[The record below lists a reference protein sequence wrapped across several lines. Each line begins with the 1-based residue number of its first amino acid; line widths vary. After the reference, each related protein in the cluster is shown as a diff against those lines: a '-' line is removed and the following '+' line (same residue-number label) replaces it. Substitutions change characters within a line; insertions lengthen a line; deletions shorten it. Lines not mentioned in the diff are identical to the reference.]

1 MMKTHSVHRTWTQ
14 KAAGALPIAQPTPT
28 ASTAKTCKRIAGKL
42 GGRLAASLALAFA
55 AALPALVHAQEPWPA
70 RPVTIVVPFAPG
82 GNTDMIA
89 RLLAERLGRTFGKPF
104 VVDNRGGA
112 GGLIAA
118 EYVAR
123 APADGYV
130 LFMSTMTQIV
140 TAPMTNKIRYDP
152 VRDFVPIVNVGGNP
166 FILAASTRH
175 NFKTVADLVRYGK
188 ENPGKL
194 NVGHAGNGG
203 LTQLSALLFL
213 SRAGVQATMVP
224 YRGGAPALADV
235 LAGQIDLYSASVSE
249 VMPYAGTG
257 KLSLLAV
264 SSDKRLPQLPSLPT
278 IAESYPGHQVDT
290 WNGLVGPSKMPPE
303 IVDKI
308 GAEAKKIIAEPD
320 FRAHLEKAG
329 IIPLGE
335 TREAF
340 AQRIK
345 QDQKKW
351 KPVIEA
357 AGIQP
362 E

>member
-1 MMKTHSVHRTWTQ
+1 MKLNKLRAFNAITRL
-14 KAAGALPIAQPTPT
+14 AGAA
-28 ASTAKTCKRIAGKL
+28 
-42 GGRLAASLALAFA
+42 LAACALASGPAFA
-55 AALPALVHAQEPWPA
+55 QDAWPA

-82 GNTDMIA
+82 GNTDLIA
-89 RLLAERLGRTFGKPF
+89 RMMAERLTKAFGKPF

-112 GGLIAA
+112 AGLIAA

-152 VRDFVPIVNVGGNP
+152 TRDFVPIINIGGNP
-166 FILAASTRH
+166 FVLTASTRN
-175 NFKTVADLVRYGK
+175 NFKSLDDLVRFGK
-188 ENPGKL
+188 ANPGKL

-213 SRAGVQATMVP
+213 NRAGIQATMVP

-249 VMPYAGTG
+249 VMPFVGTG
-257 KLSLLAV
+257 KVSLLAV
-264 SSDKRLPQLPSLPT
+264 SSEKRMPTLPNVPA
-278 IAESYPGHQVDT
+278 IAETFPGHEVDT
-290 WNGLVGPSKMPPE
+290 CNGLVGPARMPPE
-303 IVDKI
+303 IVERI
-308 GAEAKKIIAEPD
+308 AAEGKKIIADPD
-320 FRAHLEKAG
+320 FRARLEKAG
-329 IIPLGE
+329 IVPLNE
-335 TREAF
+335 VRDAF
-340 AQRIK
+340 AQRIR
-345 QDQKKW
+345 QDRAKW

>member
-1 MMKTHSVHRTWTQ
+1 MTIKMLRAGLRAFRCLSGR
-14 KAAGALPIAQPTPT
+14 AARRA
-28 ASTAKTCKRIAGKL
+28 
-42 GGRLAASLALAFA
+42 A
-55 AALPALVHAQEPWPA
+55 AALALGALATAPGYAQEPWPS

-89 RLLAERLGRTFGKPF
+89 RLMAERLAKAFGKPF

-112 GGLIAA
+112 AGLIAA

-152 VRDFVPIVNVGGNP
+152 ARDFVPIVNIGGNP
-166 FILAASTRH
+166 FVLTASTRN
-175 NFKTVADLVRYGK
+175 NFKSLDDLVRYGK
-188 ENPGKL
+188 ANPGKL

-213 SRAGVQATMVP
+213 NRAGIQATMVP

-249 VMPYAGTG
+249 VMPYVGTG
-257 KLSLLAV
+257 KVSLLAV
-264 SSDKRLPQLPSLPT
+264 SSEKRMPMLPNVPA
-278 IAESYPGHQVDT
+278 IAETFPGHEVDT
-290 WNGLVGPSKMPPE
+290 WNGLVGPAAMPAD
-303 IVDKI
+303 IVARI
-308 GAEAKKIIAEPD
+308 AAESSKIIADPD
-320 FRAHLEKAG
+320 FRARLEKVG
-329 IIPLGE
+329 IVPLNE
-335 TREAF
+335 TRDAF
-340 AQRIK
+340 AKRIR
-345 QDQKKW
+345 QDRGKW
-351 KPVIEA
+351 KPVIEG
-357 AGIQP
+357 AGIQV

>member
-1 MMKTHSVHRTWTQ
+1 MNISHLRARLRAITRG
-14 KAAGALPIAQPTPT
+14 AALALCA
-28 ASTAKTCKRIAGKL
+28 
-42 GGRLAASLALAFA
+42 LAAA
-55 AALPALVHAQEPWPA
+55 PGHAQEPWPS

-82 GNTDMIA
+82 GNTDMIT
-89 RLLAERLGRTFGKPF
+89 RLMAERLTRAFGKPF

-112 GGLIAA
+112 AGLIAA

-130 LFMSTMTQIV
+130 LFMSTLTQIV

-152 VRDFVPIVNVGGNP
+152 VRDFVPIINVGGNP
-166 FILAASTRH
+166 FVLTASTRN
-175 NFKTVADLVRYGK
+175 NFKSLDDLVRYGK
-188 ENPGKL
+188 AHPGAL

-213 SRAGVQATMVP
+213 NRAGIQATMVP

-249 VMPYAGTG
+249 VMPYNGTG
-257 KLSLLAV
+257 KVSLLAV
-264 SSDKRLPQLPSLPT
+264 SSDKRLPVLPNVPT
-278 IAESYPGHQVDT
+278 IAETFPGHEVDT
-290 WNGLVGPSKMPPE
+290 WNGLVGPAKMPPE
-303 IVDKI
+303 IVDRI
-308 GAEAKKIIAEPD
+308 AAESKKIIAEPE
-320 FRAHLEKAG
+320 FRARLEKAG

-335 TREAF
+335 TRDAF
-340 AQRIK
+340 AQRI
-345 QDQKKW
+345 QKDRAKW
-351 KPVIEA
+351 KPVVEA

>member
-1 MMKTHSVHRTWTQ
+1 MNINKRRALNTITRL
-14 KAAGALPIAQPTPT
+14 AGAA
-28 ASTAKTCKRIAGKL
+28 
-42 GGRLAASLALAFA
+42 LAACALASGT
-55 AALPALVHAQEPWPA
+55 ALAQDAWPS

-82 GNTDMIA
+82 GNTDLIA
-89 RLLAERLGRTFGKPF
+89 RLMAERLSKAFGKPF

-112 GGLIAA
+112 AGLIAA

-152 VRDFVPIVNVGGNP
+152 ARDFVPIINIGGNP
-166 FILAASTRH
+166 FVLTASTRN
-175 NFKTVADLVRYGK
+175 NFKTLEDLVRFGK
-188 ENPGKL
+188 ANPGKL

-213 SRAGVQATMVP
+213 NRAGIQATMVP

-249 VMPYAGTG
+249 VMPYVGTG
-257 KLSLLAV
+257 KVSLLAV
-264 SSDKRLPQLPSLPT
+264 SSEKRMPMLPNVPA
-278 IAESYPGHQVDT
+278 IAETFPGHEVDT
-290 WNGLVGPSKMPPE
+290 WNGLVGPARMPPE
-303 IVDKI
+303 IVERI
-308 GAEAKKIIAEPD
+308 AAEGKKIIAEPE
-320 FRAHLEKAG
+320 FRARLEKAG
-329 IIPLGE
+329 IVPLNE
-335 TREAF
+335 AREAF
-340 AQRIK
+340 AQRIR
-345 QDQKKW
+345 QDRAKW

>member
-1 MMKTHSVHRTWTQ
+1 MHRFNPTRRRIGS
-14 KAAGALPIAQPTPT
+14 AAL
-28 ASTAKTCKRIAGKL
+28 
-42 GGRLAASLALAFA
+42 LALLAG
-55 AALPALVHAQEPWPA
+55 LPLSGMAQEKWPS

-89 RLLAERLGRTFGKPF
+89 RLLAERLSRAFGKPF

-123 APADGYV
+123 AQPDGHV

-152 VRDFVPIVNVGGNP
+152 LRDFVPIINIGGNP

-175 NFKTVADLVRYGK
+175 HFRTLADLVRYGK

-194 NVGHAGNGG
+194 NVGHAGTGG

-213 SRAGVQATMVP
+213 ARAGVQATMVP

-249 VMPYAGTG
+249 VMPYAGTD

-278 IAESYPGHQVDT
+278 IAESYPGHEVNT
-290 WNGLVGPSKMPPE
+290 WNGLVGPSGMPRE
-303 IVDKI
+303 VVARLAEEGRKIVADP
-308 GAEAKKIIAEPD
+308 A
-320 FRAHLEKAG
+320 FRAQLERAG
-329 IIPLGE
+329 IMPLGE
-335 TREAF
+335 TRDAF
-340 AQRIK
+340 SARIK
-345 QDQKKW
+345 ADLAKW